1 VVAGLVEV
9 AASAVVA
16 ASGAEEAVA
25 VVVVGLQAAGSRTHA
40 RQGHWTGE
48 LTGQQS
54 RLSSSMFF
62 NFFQEGIMNNGVKAI
77 LIFLAV
83 IVIVAAGIVIWGVK
97 EYNHVVAM
105 DEQVKSQWAQV
116 ENQLKRRYDLIPNLV
131 ETVKGYAKHEREVF
145 TEIANARTKYFQAAT
160 VKDKIQ
166 ASQQLEG
173 VLSRLLMLQESF
185 PQLKANESFLK
196 LQDSLEGT
204 ENRIAVE
211 RKRYN
216 DDVKTLNTYRRTVFG
231 RFIASLAGVNEAQY
245 YEIPQAEKEA
255 PKVHFD

>member
-1 VVAGLVEV
+1 
-9 AASAVVA
+9 
-16 ASGAEEAVA
+16 
-25 VVVVGLQAAGSRTHA
+25 
-40 RQGHWTGE
+40 
-48 LTGQQS
+48 
-54 RLSSSMFF
+54 
-62 NFFQEGIMNNGVKAI
+62 MNNGVKTIFIIIAAIAVLAIGAI
-77 LIFLAV
+77 LY
-83 IVIVAAGIVIWGVK
+83 GVG
-97 EYNHVVAM
+97 EYNKAVAM

-131 ETVKGYAKHEREVF
+131 ETVKGYAKHERELF
-145 TEIANARTKYFQAAT
+145 ENIANARTKYFQANT

-166 ASQQLEG
+166 SSQQIEG
-173 VLSRLLMLQESF
+173 FLSRLLVLRETY

-216 DDVKTLNTYRRTVFG
+216 DDVRTLNTYRRSVFG
-231 RFIASLAGVNEAQY
+231 RFFASLAGVNEATY

-255 PKVHFD
+255 PKVKFN

>member
-1 VVAGLVEV
+1 MCNGVKVLLIIL
-9 AASAVVA
+9 
-16 ASGAEEAVA
+16 A
-25 VVVVGLQAAGSRTHA
+25 VVVLIAIGVFTWGM
-40 RQGHWTGE
+40 
-48 LTGQQS
+48 GQ
-54 RLSSSMFF
+54 
-62 NFFQEGIMNNGVKAI
+62 
-77 LIFLAV
+77 
-83 IVIVAAGIVIWGVK
+83 
-97 EYNHVVAM
+97 YNQVVSM

-131 ETVKGYAKHEREVF
+131 ETVKGYAKHEKELF
-145 TEIANARTKYFQAAT
+145 ENIANARTKYFQAAT

-166 ASQQLEG
+166 SSQQLEG

-216 DDVKTLNTYRRTVFG
+216 DDVRALNTYRRTIFG
-231 RFIASLAGVNEAQY
+231 RFFASLADVSEAQY

-255 PKVHFD
+255 PKVKFN

>member
-1 VVAGLVEV
+1 
-9 AASAVVA
+9 
-16 ASGAEEAVA
+16 
-25 VVVVGLQAAGSRTHA
+25 
-40 RQGHWTGE
+40 
-48 LTGQQS
+48 
-54 RLSSSMFF
+54 
-62 NFFQEGIMNNGVKAI
+62 MNNGMKAV

-83 IVIVAAGIVIWGVK
+83 ILVVAIGTVLYGIGQYNRVI
-97 EYNHVVAM
+97 AM

-116 ENQLKRRYDLIPNLV
+116 ENQLKWRYDLIPNLV
-131 ETVKGYAKHEREVF
+131 ETVKGYAKHEKELF
-145 TEIANARTKYFQAAT
+145 ENIANARTKYFQAGT

-216 DDVKTLNTYRRTVFG
+216 DDVRTLNTYRRTVFG
-231 RFIASLAGVNEAQY
+231 RFFASLAGVNEAQY

-255 PKVHFD
+255 PKVKF

>member
-1 VVAGLVEV
+1 MGNGLK
-9 AASAVVA
+9 
-16 ASGAEEAVA
+16 
-25 VVVVGLQAAGSRTHA
+25 T
-40 RQGHWTGE
+40 
-48 LTGQQS
+48 
-54 RLSSSMFF
+54 
-62 NFFQEGIMNNGVKAI
+62 I
-77 LIFLAV
+77 LIILAV
-83 IVIVAAGIVIWGVK
+83 IAVFALLTIFWGVGQ
-97 EYNHVVAM
+97 YNKVVSM

-131 ETVKGYAKHEREVF
+131 ETVKGYAKHEKDVF
-145 TEIANARTKYFQAAT
+145 ENIANARTKYFQAQT

-173 VLSRLLMLQESF
+173 ALSRLLMLQENF

-216 DDVKTLNTYRRTVFG
+216 DDVRALNTFRRTVFG
-231 RFIASLAGVNEAQY
+231 RFFASLAGIGEATY

-255 PKVHFD
+255 PKVKF

>member
-1 VVAGLVEV
+1 M
-9 AASAVVA
+9 S
-16 ASGAEEAVA
+16 
-25 VVVVGLQAAGSRTHA
+25 
-40 RQGHWTGE
+40 
-48 LTGQQS
+48 
-54 RLSSSMFF
+54 
-62 NFFQEGIMNNGVKAI
+62 NGVKAV
-77 LIFLAV
+77 LIFLTVIAV
-83 IVIVAAGIVIWGVK
+83 IVIGIIMYGVGQYNRVIT
-97 EYNHVVAM
+97 M

-131 ETVKGYAKHEREVF
+131 ETVKGYAKHEKELF
-145 TEIANARTKYFQAAT
+145 ENIANARTKYFQAAT

-173 VLSRLLMLQESF
+173 VLSRLLMLRESF

-216 DDVKTLNTYRRTVFG
+216 DDVRTLNTYRRTVFG
-231 RFIASLAGVNEAQY
+231 RFFASLAGVNEAQY
-245 YEIPQAEKEA
+245 YEVPQAEKET
-255 PKVHFD
+255 PKVKF